1 MAPGEL
7 MTVED
12 STQGRVLCST
22 AMPRARVVFLG
33 TGGALNPERY
43 QAALLVERGAT
54 RCLLDTGGGLGLV
67 RRLLA
72 AEVDPA
78 SVGHVFLSHRHL
90 DHAGGLEPLLMSVFY
105 QTFRAAQPP
114 PRVRLYA
121 LPGTAAAVRASHAA
135 ADASGE
141 RVFGERL
148 AWVTPAG
155 GVPVEADAGARLT
168 LVPVDHLPPGG
179 EAAGCVLDVD
189 GARVVYSGDTR
200 PCDALVEAARGAD
213 LLVHEAGGLDARA
226 ELLHRVGHSTAADA
240 GRVAARAGV
249 RALALFHTPAA
260 QWVEPA
266 DLLAEARRH
275 APGVEVFLA
284 EDGMAL
290 SV

>member
-12 STQGRVLCST
+12 NMRDRVLCST

-43 QAALLVERGAT
+43 QAAFLVERGDT
-54 RCLLDTGGGLGLV
+54 RCLLDTGGGLGVV

-72 AEVDPA
+72 AEVDPGT
-78 SVGHVFLSHRHL
+78 VGHVFLSHRHL
-90 DHAGGLEPLLMSVFY
+90 DHVGGLEPLLMYVFY
-105 QTFRAAQPP
+105 QRLRAGQPLP
-114 PRVRLYA
+114 SMRLYA
-121 LPGTAAAVRASHAA
+121 LPGSATAVRASQAA

-155 GVPVEADAGARLT
+155 GVAVELDAGARLT

-179 EAAGCVLDVD
+179 EAGGCVLDVD
-189 GARVVYSGDTR
+189 GTRVVYSGDTR
-200 PCDALVEAARGAD
+200 PCEALVDAARGAD
-213 LLVHEAGGLDARA
+213 LLVHEVGGLDSRA

-240 GRVAARAGV
+240 GRAAAQAGA
-249 RALALFHTPAA
+249 RALALFHAPAA
-260 QWVEPA
+260 TWVEPA

-275 APGVEVFLA
+275 APGVDVFLS
-284 EDGMAL
+284 EDGMTL
-290 SV
+290 GV